1 MLRCVWMISS
11 SAAIWWSKV
20 SPRIFHLNQSIP
32 TADLIIASLEHLN
45 DWSKDFH
52 LFLNGHDDLI
62 TDLPD
67 RIAATH
73 QNLIRRMG
81 KAVKALS
88 ESVTI
93 AEACTAVYGQ
103 ASGYQHLLMIEKTGA
118 YIEHLYE
125 PVSGN
130 IYETFVASHS
140 FTFRF
145 FIQQWR

>member
-1 MLRCVWMISS
+1 M
-11 SAAIWWSKV
+11 
-20 SPRIFHLNQSIP
+20 
-32 TADLIIASLEHLN
+32 
-45 DWSKDFH
+45 
-52 LFLNGHDDLI
+52 NGHDNLI

-93 AEACTAVYGQ
+93 AEACTAVYGP

-118 YIEHLYE
+118 YIEYLYE
-125 PVSGN
+125 RGMIEITNPEEIEQGQPAKYRKLQEIADNELLPKQRNAVV
-130 IYETFVASHS
+130 E
-140 FTFRF
+140 
-145 FIQQWR
+145 